1 MRKPLFI
8 SINYL
13 RTNTIINDNVQGEIL
28 DQVIKQVQE
37 TQIQTLLGTSLYNK
51 YNNIINDG
59 SITGTTNANYKE
71 LLDDY
76 IVPTLVQY
84 CVCNSI
90 PYLNYKFTNKNIS
103 TQKSDDSE
111 PLGLDELKFLKN
123 ELTNTA
129 QFYGER
135 LVKHLKCNT
144 DKYPQYLECI
154 AGGVEPDKTAFFNG
168 IFIPKR

>member
-90 PYLNYKFTNKNIS
+90 IS
-103 TQKSDDSE
+103 SLIKIYQ
-111 PLGLDELKFLKN
+111 LKN
-123 ELTNTA
+123 QMTA
-129 QFYGER
+129 N
-135 LVKHLKCNT
+135 HW
-144 DKYPQYLECI
+144 D
-154 AGGVEPDKTAFFNG
+154 
-168 IFIPKR
+168 